1 MPYTINHEGSLETD
15 ELERN
20 ERLAVRSEEVR
31 DIISHKPGFLIR
43 YGNVMFLIV
52 LILIIVAC
60 WLIRYPDIVSGKAV
74 LSSLNAPKPVIAKMD
89 GKLVML
95 NVTENQPVHE
105 GDILGFMESTAKHE
119 NVLKLFSYLDTLSA
133 LLFANNETGLIN
145 QKEASFTNLGELQ
158 QPFQTFTQS
167 FAVYSN
173 YIADGFFVKKATMLT
188 ADKAFLLQQNKI
200 LNAQKELQQ
209 QDAVL
214 AQKTF
219 AMNDTLMKQK
229 VISALEYRNEQSK
242 YLSKQQAV
250 PQINSSIL
258 ANENGQNDKDKEIS
272 ELKNTTLQQKAVFMQ
287 ALQTLKSNVDEWKR
301 KYILTATADGTVS
314 LTSFLEVNETVKN
327 GQTICYISS
336 GGNSYYAQMLIP
348 QANFGKVKQG
358 EQVLLKFQA
367 YPNAEWGSVL
377 GRVDFISHIPSDSG
391 YLAKI
396 ALPNGLITDYSKP
409 IQYHD
414 GLVAT
419 GEIITA
425 DRRLLQQLYYNLY
438 SQVSRQ

>member
-1 MPYTINHEGSLETD
+1 MPYTINGDGSLETD

-31 DIISHKPGFLIR
+31 DMISHKPGFLIR
-43 YGNVMFLIV
+43 YGNVVFLIV
-52 LILIIVAC
+52 LLLVVVAC

-74 LSSLNAPKPVIAKMD
+74 LASLNAPKPVIAKTD
-89 GKLVML
+89 GKLMML
-95 NVTENQPVHE
+95 TIKENEPVNE
-105 GDILGFMESTAKHE
+105 GEILGFVESTAKHE
-119 NVLKLFSYLDTLSA
+119 YVLALSSYLDTLSV
-133 LLFANNETGLIN
+133 LLLANNEAGLLK
-145 QKEASFTNLGELQ
+145 QKDRSFTELGELQ
-158 QPFQTFTQS
+158 QPFQTFAQS

-188 ADKAFLLQQNKI
+188 TDKAFLRQQNRI

-209 QDAVL
+209 QDAAL
-214 AQKTF
+214 SQKTF

-258 ANENGQNDKDKEIS
+258 TNENGQNEKDKEIS
-272 ELKNTTLQQKAVFMQ
+272 ELKNTTYQQKAIFMQ
-287 ALQTLKSNVDEWKR
+287 AMQTLKSSVEEWKR
-301 KYILTATADGTVS
+301 KYILTATANGNIS
-314 LTSFLEVNETVKN
+314 LTGFLEVNQALKN
-327 GQTICYISS
+327 GQIICYIISS
-336 GGNSYYAQMLIP
+336 NSSYYAQMLIP
-348 QANFGKVKQG
+348 QANFGKVQPG
-358 EQVLLKFQA
+358 QEVLLKFQA
-367 YPNAEWGSVL
+367 YPSAEWGSVL
-377 GRVDFISHIPSDSG
+377 GKVDFISRVPTDSG

-396 ALPNGLITDYSKP
+396 VLPKGLMTDYDKP

-414 GLVAT
+414 GLTAT

-438 SQVSRQ
+438 REVSR